1 MWMKKRHKVVF
12 TVLKY
17 QFKLFF
23 KVKYNFK
30 PIKYKLEKKPYLI
43 LSNHLG
49 ILDPFFVAAS
59 FSRPVYYIA
68 TADLFSTK
76 YGKIINYLVAPIPKN
91 KNVKELGPIKDCV
104 KIVKE
109 GSKKESTRRIIFSSF
124 NRKNAATA
132 AAIAANAA
140 VAIGRALSILIFLL
154 LS

>member
-17 QFKLFF
+17 PFKLFF

-30 PIKYKLEKKPYLI
+30 SIKYKLEKKPYLI

-68 TADLFSTK
+68 SADLFSTK

-109 GSKKESTRRIIFSSF
+109 GGTVGVFPEG
-124 NRKNAATA
+124 NRSYDGNLCHIDE
-132 AAIAANAA
+132 AIAK
-140 VAIGRALSILIFLL
+140 LSWCIWNRSTLGF
-154 LS
+154 